1 MCTWLRGIVLLSGI
15 LRFGKD
21 NGLSAFASE
30 FSRLVA
36 LVLCCVVCVFLFF
49 ARSRHVLRCSSI
61 ATMVMRKLS

>member
-21 NGLSAFASE
+21 NGLSVFASE

-36 LVLCCVVCVFLFF
+36 LMLCCVCVFVFCQV
-49 ARSRHVLRCSSI
+49 APCANSI